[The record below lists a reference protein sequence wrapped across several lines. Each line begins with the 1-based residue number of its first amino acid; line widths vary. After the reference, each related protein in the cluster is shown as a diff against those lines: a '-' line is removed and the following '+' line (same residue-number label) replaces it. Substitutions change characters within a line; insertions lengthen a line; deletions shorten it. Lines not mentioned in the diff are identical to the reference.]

1 MPGEIR
7 PAYAGIGA
15 RLTPADVLA
24 RMRLIACDLEARGYV
39 LRSGA
44 AAGADTQLRET
55 VFSK

>member
-39 LRSGA
+39 LRSGGGHA
-44 AAGADTQLRET
+44 VDGDG
-55 VFSK
+55 V